1 MTSAPPLTFLFDA
14 DCGFC
19 ARSTMVLQRLD
30 RHHRLAF
37 LPLQDAGT
45 LLPDAPSREELA
57 LTLHVR
63 DSDGQWIRGGAACL
77 RIAAAIPV
85 LMPLALVGRLPFAS
99 AVIERGY
106 QLVARNR
113 YRLSRLFGLEGCR
126 FEPAG
131 AVAPGR
137 PPAA

>member
-1 MTSAPPLTFLFDA
+1 MTSAPSLTFLFDA

-19 ARSTMVLQRLD
+19 ARSVMVLQRLD

-45 LLPDAPSREELA
+45 LLPDAPSRQELA

-63 DSDGQWIRGGAACL
+63 EGDGQWIRGGAACL
-77 RIAAAIPV
+77 RIAAAIPL

-106 QLVARNR
+106 QLLARNR

-126 FEPAG
+126 FEPLTLAG
-131 AVAPGR
+131 RDKPG
-137 PPAA
+137 